1 MLAQVRIAGKDGAV
15 FRTIK
20 KRIRRYLGVPE
31 KPIENP
37 QESLRKMVPAF
48 FEKDRIDLHERDV
61 YEFGVYGGESMRF
74 IADVFE
80 RHGVRIRKMFGFD
93 SLEGLPPE
101 KDDPYLDEEWT
112 PGSFNASE
120 LFQTKD
126 TKAILDRIIKK
137 IGHRGFDI
145 VIVPGFWDSVLEDG
159 LVKKHD
165 MRPAS
170 YIDIDCDLYSSTY
183 LALDFMFR
191 NKLAAVGS
199 LIGYDDWGG
208 TLVFADEGKGGES
221 RAHEEIKEK
230 YKVTYQLL
238 QKIGVPPHVKTL
250 FKIESIG

>member
-1 MLAQVRIAGKDGAV
+1 V
-15 FRTIK
+15 FRTIT
-20 KRIRRYLGVPE
+20 KRIRRYLGAPE
-31 KPIENP
+31 KPVENP
-37 QESLRKMVPAF
+37 QESLRKLVPAF
-48 FEKDRIDLHERDV
+48 IGAGQVDMRDRDV
-61 YEFGVYGGESMRF
+61 YEFGVYGGDSMRF

-101 KDDPYLDEEWT
+101 KDDPYLDEEWI

-120 LFQTKD
+120 LFQTKN
-126 TKAILDRIIKK
+126 TKEIVNRIRTK
-137 IGHRGFDI
+137 IGSRSFDI
-145 VIVPGFWDSVLEDG
+145 VIVPGFWDSVLENG
-159 LVKKHD
+159 LVKKYD
-165 MRPAS
+165 MRAAS

-191 NKLAAVGS
+191 NKLAAVDS

-238 QKIGVPPHVKTL
+238 QKLGVPPHVKTL